1 MKEKDEY
8 IWQNYTPEYRAQLE
22 EIKRDDK
29 HVFFITDFNVNFNDN
44 DLLFKDNLHP
54 NWKQLYHTAFKLN
67 PSSIFECGCG
77 AGYHL
82 KNLLTILPAAKI
94 KGCDLLESQLDFAK
108 EFSGLNDENLERLN
122 LTLPTLS
129 GRQYEFVFSQAVVMH
144 LSTENAIAFLTSMK
158 ALSKKYVFLVE
169 GIKNH
174 ENWNDLVKSVFGN
187 EWEFSLTD
195 KYIDYG
201 ILLTRKS

>member
-8 IWQNYTPEYRAQLE
+8 IWKDYTPEYKAQLE
-22 EIKRDDK
+22 EIKRDDCQD
-29 HVFFITDFNVNFNDN
+29 FFITSFDVNFNDRE
-44 DLLFKDNLHP
+44 LLFKDNLHP
-54 NWKQLYHTAFKLN
+54 NWKQLYHAAFKLN

-82 KNLLTILPAAKI
+82 KNLSTILPLSSVS
-94 KGCDLLESQLDFAK
+94 GCDLLESQLNFAK
-108 EFSGLNDENLERLN
+108 GFSDLGDNIKTEVLD
-122 LTLPTLS
+122 LTLPI
-129 GRQYEFVFSQAVVMH
+129 GPDRQYEFVYSQAVVMH
-144 LSTENAIAFLTSMK
+144 LSTENAIAFLTNMK

-174 ENWNDLVKSVFGN
+174 ENWNDLVKSVFGD

-201 ILLTRKS
+201 ILLTRK